1 MDFWIDGLHIGYLSN
16 KQELISA
23 LTVWQRKHEAQT
35 LYLVDLNGCQYPYAD
50 YIQSIL
56 DNCSGEEKVMFLSA
70 TKDELYLQLV
80 ASIQEYI
87 GVISQSLTKLSEMF
101 YVRPDSEAWHELAN
115 FLDQLELLQQSL
127 LKLNGQYLDQVL
139 FSTMLEKL
147 LRAMEIRDN
156 VSVGD
161 LLAYQ
166 WLSWLQ
172 ELDTS
177 LRVCSA

>member
-115 FLDQLELLQQSL
+115 FFGSTGIIAAIAVEIEWTIFGPSAFFHNAG
-127 LKLNGQYLDQVL
+127 KITACNGN
-139 FSTMLEKL
+139 S
-147 LRAMEIRDN
+147 
-156 VSVGD
+156 G
-161 LLAYQ
+161 
-166 WLSWLQ
+166 
-172 ELDTS
+172 
-177 LRVCSA
+177 